1 MLIYADIVL
10 QKEQTKVDGSPGDSD
25 RTSST
30 AKNSEVEPAK
40 DSLSNTD
47 RAAHLRKILLE
58 SRKLG
63 PKAEASSNLMKS
75 ASEEPEK
82 SSSEK
87 VSAERQEQSE
97 SPGAFAKGSALDL
110 EDLLAEGRAA
120 AEAKAA
126 LQDKSVDKRSSNE
139 FRPNAGGQELPRNGT
154 PVLSKEKSDGNNKNI
169 QENVKKWP
177 LEALTKQD
185 SPEQGEILEDEAID
199 KNRKIENRNIPVQSE
214 GRVRKPESYNRP
226 PLKDT
231 RKPSLTDNTHQNPKS
246 RSPLPAPRHDF
257 HGVSR
262 PISPIGEEQD
272 SHKTVE
278 LTSFFSHYFDDVRE
292 WLELT
297 GYHDQNYRKRA
308 LHRYRVLQVSE
319 KEALKGQEDET
330 HIMRIITF
338 SLPQP
343 TYNSRQTS
351 GTKRAYSP
359 DRGRQSTSSI
369 AKLPRIDQD
378 RYRASNMQQQ
388 FSSQRSSS
396 VDGGPTSRNQD
407 HSSSTSHQ
415 YRNRTRY
422 FNRDLSPS
430 TAHPPQH
437 SNFYNSDVFEPLE
450 SRISGRDQASD
461 RSYDL
466 DRRHTD
472 ANIQFSRPDY
482 GYASSY
488 SRDYEDMDHH
498 DYYNYQGRGRGRGRG
513 RGYYNRG
520 TYNDGSGA
528 SRGRGR
534 GRGAPGA
541 AYADGSS
548 LPAKPSV

>member
-1 MLIYADIVL
+1 M
-10 QKEQTKVDGSPGDSD
+10 KPDGSPGDSD
-25 RTSST
+25 KTSST
-30 AKNSEVEPAK
+30 AKNSEASPAK
-40 DSLSNTD
+40 DSLSNTE
-47 RAAHLRKILLE
+47 RAVHLRKILLE

-63 PKAEASSNLMKS
+63 AKSDTSKNLTKS
-75 ASEEPEK
+75 ASEEPER

-97 SPGAFAKGSALDL
+97 SPDASAKGSTLDL

-126 LQDKSVDKRSSNE
+126 LQEKSIDKRPSNGL
-139 FRPNAGGQELPRNGT
+139 RPNDGGHGLPAVENF
-154 PVLSKEKSDGNNKNI
+154 VLLKEKSDGNSKSI
-169 QENVKKWP
+169 QENARKSP
-177 LEALTKQD
+177 LQTSTKQD
-185 SPEQGEILEDEAID
+185 SPEQGEILEDEGINKSEKAESRIAQ
-199 KNRKIENRNIPVQSE
+199 VQS
-214 GRVRKPESYNRP
+214 GDSVRRSEPYNRP

-231 RKPSLTDNTHQNPKS
+231 IKQSLPNKALQNPKS
-246 RSPLPAPRHDF
+246 RSPLPAPRQTS

-272 SHKTVE
+272 SHDTVE

-308 LHRYRVLQVSE
+308 LHRYRALQVSE
-319 KEALKGQEDET
+319 QEALKSQENDT
-330 HIMRIITF
+330 HIMRTTTF

-343 TYNSRQTS
+343 TYNSQQMS

-359 DRGRQSTSSI
+359 DRGRQNTSSI
-369 AKLPRIDQD
+369 TKLPRIDQD
-378 RYRASNMQQQ
+378 RYRASSMQQQ

-407 HSSSTSHQ
+407 FPSSTSHQ

-422 FNRDLSPS
+422 FNRDPSP
-430 TAHPPQH
+430 TPHPPQH
-437 SNFYNSDVFEPLE
+437 SNLYGPDNFETLD
-450 SRISGRDQASD
+450 SRISGRDQAAD

-472 ANIQFSRPDY
+472 ASIQFSRPDY

-488 SRDYEDMDHH
+488 SRDYEDSDHY

-520 TYNDGSGA
+520 TYGDGNGA
-528 SRGRGR
+528 SRSRGR

-541 AYADGSS
+541 AYADGGS